1 MCAAGL
7 RKDSQTLRH
16 AKIKV
21 PLIRVYSTE
30 HIGLSEAPF
39 SSEAGLGQNSALS
52 ST

>member
-21 PLIRVYSTE
+21 PSVESIQ

-39 SSEAGLGQNSALS
+39 SSEAGVG
-52 ST
+52 